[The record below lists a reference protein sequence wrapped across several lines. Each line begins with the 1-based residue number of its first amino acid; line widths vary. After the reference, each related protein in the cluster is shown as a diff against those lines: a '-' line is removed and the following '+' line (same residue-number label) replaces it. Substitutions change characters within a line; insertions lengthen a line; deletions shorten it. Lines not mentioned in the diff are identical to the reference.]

1 MLIIALQYSIWIS
14 QNLKLYSNYFF
25 FFQVHRVHY
34 LPAGMVRLVGKGL
47 SVDISHGWHSAGQGR
62 RHRIVA
68 IHDGITIGVLHR
80 FHSHFVSGVHCTE
93 SARVHF
99 T

>member
-1 MLIIALQYSIWIS
+1 MIFLCI
-14 QNLKLYSNYFF
+14 
-25 FFQVHRVHY
+25 Y

-47 SVDISHGWHSAGQGR
+47 GVDISHGGHSAGQGR

-80 FHSHFVSGVHCTE
+80 FHSHFVSGIHCDAD
-93 SARVHF
+93 SAASALHF
-99 T
+99 TIYGGVIYCVM